1 MAPAGSAPERA
12 VRSATRARARLA
24 LALLIA
30 VAAGLPAMA
39 TAHPHAW
46 IDLRVTLDFDSD
58 GRLAS
63 MHQLWVIDPTYSH
76 MLLEEMTRDMDGDAG
91 IDSVLETVGPRMLDN
106 LAEYDHFTEL
116 EAGGETL
123 DTPPAESPELRLED
137 RRLHLGFEIPLDRHD
152 IGAEEDFTYRVYD
165 PTYWIEIRH
174 DPGDVIQVNR
184 GDGCRV
190 ELEEPRPDPQLVRY
204 AATLERESR
213 SPIEDLGRHFAEIAR
228 LECE

>member
-1 MAPAGSAPERA
+1 MAPAGNAPERA
-12 VRSATRARARLA
+12 LRLA

-30 VAAGLPAMA
+30 MAAGLPAIA
-39 TAHPHAW
+39 SAHPHAW
-46 IDLRVTLDFDSD
+46 IDLRVTLDFDDD
-58 GRLAS
+58 GQLAS

-91 IDSVLETVGPRMLDN
+91 IDAVLDRVGPRMLDN
-106 LAEYDHFTEL
+106 LAEYNHFTEL

-123 DTPPAESPELRLED
+123 DTPPAESPELRLQD
-137 RRLHLGFEIPLDRHD
+137 RRLHLGFEIPLDRYD
-152 IGAEEDFTYRVYD
+152 IDMAEDFNYRVYD

-174 DPGDVIQVNR
+174 DPGDVIQVNH

-190 ELEEPRPDPQLVRY
+190 QLEEPRPDPQLVRY
-204 AATLERESR
+204 ASTLERESR